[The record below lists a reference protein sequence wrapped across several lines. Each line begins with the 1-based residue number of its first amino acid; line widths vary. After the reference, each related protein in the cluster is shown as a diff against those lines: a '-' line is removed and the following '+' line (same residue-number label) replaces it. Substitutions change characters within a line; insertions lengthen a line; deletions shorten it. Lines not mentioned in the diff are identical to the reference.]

1 MDEIGIIGV
10 GVIGKLFVDRLSE
23 TDRSVVVY
31 DIDKSQEAYAR
42 DKGASAA
49 ESPRDLSDQADTI
62 IMALPGTPEV
72 ETTME
77 GSDGILSTLKT
88 DQLIIDTSTTLP
100 ETSIAIESMCA
111 DRGATFIEAPIT
123 GAAPRDGWHMMIGG
137 TEENY
142 ETASPLLDDL
152 CDDHVRIGETGRA
165 TVFKLALQMRY
176 AGHNALDA
184 EIVEFVRDNGADPRL
199 LNEFLGMDIWENY
212 FTNDFSQDIEGL
224 GGLAIWHKDIGY
236 ARQVAHENNTALPIN
251 AAVHEAYKAT
261 VRTVGENEGHAATL
275 INYWRKLN
283 DY

>member
-1 MDEIGIIGV
+1 MNEIGIIGV
-10 GVIGKLFVDRLSE
+10 GVIGKLFVDRLNE
-23 TDRSVVVY
+23 TDRMVVVY
-31 DIDKSQEAYAR
+31 DIDESQEAYATER
-42 DKGASAA
+42 GASTAA
-49 ESPRDLSDQADTI
+49 SPQELTERSDVV

-77 GSDGILSTLKT
+77 GADGVLAALEGG
-88 DQLIIDTSTTLP
+88 QLVVDATTTLP
-100 ETSIAIESMCA
+100 ETSIAVESMCD
-111 DRGATFIEAPIT
+111 DRGATFVEAPIT
-123 GAAPRDGWHMMIGG
+123 GAAPRDGWHMMVGG

-152 CDDHVRIGETGRA
+152 CDDHVRIGETGKA

-184 EIVEFVRDNGADPRL
+184 EIVEFVRDNGADPQL
-199 LNEFLGMDIWENY
+199 LNEFLEMGIWENY
-212 FTNDFSQDIEGL
+212 FTDDFSQDIEGL

-236 ARQVAHENNTALPIN
+236 ARQVAHDNNTALPIN

-261 VRTVGENEGHAATL
+261 VRTVEEDEGHAATL
-275 INYWRKLN
+275 IKYWRRLN

>member
-31 DIDKSQEAYAR
+31 DIDKSQEEYAI

-49 ESPRDLSDQADTI
+49 ESPQDLTEQSDVV

-72 ETTME
+72 ETTIE
-77 GSDGILSTLKT
+77 GTDGVLAALEEG
-88 DQLIIDTSTTLP
+88 QLVVDATTTLP
-100 ETSIAIESMCA
+100 ETSVAVESMCEEQSVP
-111 DRGATFIEAPIT
+111 FIEAPIT
-123 GAAPRDGWHMMIGG
+123 GAAPRDGWHIMVGG
-137 TEENY
+137 TEKNY

-152 CDDHVRIGETGRA
+152 CDDHIRIGETGKA

-176 AGHNALDA
+176 AGHHALDA
-184 EIVEFVRDNGADPRL
+184 EIVEFVRDNGANPQL
-199 LNEFLGMDIWENY
+199 LNDFLEMGIWENY
-212 FTNDFSQDIEGL
+212 FSNDFSQDIEGL
-224 GGLAIWHKDIGY
+224 GGLAIWNKDIGY

-261 VRTVGENEGHAATL
+261 VRNVKEDEGHAATL
-275 INYWRKLN
+275 IKYWRQLN